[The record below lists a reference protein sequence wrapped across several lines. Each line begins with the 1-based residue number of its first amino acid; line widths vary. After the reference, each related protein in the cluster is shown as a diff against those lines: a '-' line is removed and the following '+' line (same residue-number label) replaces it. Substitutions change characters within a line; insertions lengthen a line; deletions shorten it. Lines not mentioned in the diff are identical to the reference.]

1 MRHNRFVS
9 VLVVALCC
17 VLALGLT
24 ACGGSDFS
32 DDDSN
37 AIGSDISSRLD
48 ELKADS
54 GDSVDLVKDTVNT
67 YVGSQLEEMSVS
79 ADDLVDAYL
88 QSFDYEISDI
98 SGSGGSAT
106 CKIKLTCRS
115 VTGIIADFQAKSKGM
130 TPTEAGAVLL
140 QCVKDAP
147 ATQQEADAYCQK
159 GSDGSW
165 ECLEGLKQALVKLCF

>member
-1 MRHNRFVS
+1 MRHSRFFT
-9 VLVVALCC
+9 VLVAALCC

-37 AIGSDISSRLD
+37 AIGSDISARLD
-48 ELKADS
+48 ELKAGS
-54 GDSVDLVKDTVNT
+54 GDSVDLVKETVTT
-67 YVGSQLEEMSVS
+67 YVGSQLDELGVSV
-79 ADDLVDAYL
+79 DDLVAAYL
-88 QSFDYEISDI
+88 QGFDYEITDI

-140 QCVKDAP
+140 QCVADAP

-165 ECLEGLKQALVKLCF
+165 QCLDGLRQALVKLCF